1 MEGDEKRGGG
11 DCVREYGISVA
22 EYRSEAYTP
31 PHPEEK
37 TREGKRRVCREDK
50 GEGTEKRRETGG

>member
-22 EYRSEAYTP
+22 EYRSEAYTMSIIFRAICLLF
-31 PHPEEK
+31 K
-37 TREGKRRVCREDK
+37 MYLSFMVGNAFRNGII
-50 GEGTEKRRETGG
+50 